1 MRWNMRPQFID
12 VLRLRRAALRYSAH
26 GWDVT
31 PGACLS
37 GDRFHCHRP
46 GCPTVGC
53 HPALERWEEAAT
65 SDAGRIGDW
74 WSALPHTVLLATGRA
89 FDVLEVPAHL
99 GLRVLGLARLHG
111 HVLGPGRLP
120 LGGPLA
126 VTPTGRWM
134 FLVKPGDRL
143 RPELDGQLDVL
154 HHGPGSWVPAP
165 PTRLPEGRVRW
176 AVTPDEVRWRLPDSY
191 AVQAL
196 LVDAIAALVARGP
209 EAAVTWPEP
218 AAGTLP
224 APRPP
229 GDAAATRPPTVP
241 RQASTSRRAA

>member
-1 MRWNMRPQFID
+1 MRWSIRPQFID
-12 VLRLRRAALRYSAH
+12 VIRLRRAALRYSGH

-31 PGACLS
+31 PGACLT
-37 GDRFHCHRP
+37 GNRFTCERP

-65 SDAGRIGDW
+65 CDTVRIGDW
-74 WSALPHTVLLATGRA
+74 WSILPHTVLLATGRS
-89 FDVLEVPAHL
+89 FDALEVPAHL

-111 HVLGPGRLP
+111 HVLGPRRLRVA
-120 LGGPLA
+120 GPLA

-134 FLVKPGDRL
+134 FLVRPGDRL
-143 RPELDGQLDVL
+143 RPELDGQPDVL
-154 HHGPGSWVPAP
+154 HHGPGSWIPAP

-176 AVTPDEVRWRLPDSY
+176 AVTPDEVHWQLPDSY

-196 LVDAIAALVARGP
+196 LVDALAVAVPSYAETPPPPPTDDAR
-209 EAAVTWPEP
+209 ART
-218 AAGTLP
+218 AAGH
-224 APRPP
+224 
-229 GDAAATRPPTVP
+229 GITVP